1 MKFFNTSQIKS
12 LDQYTIEHEPITSI
26 DLMERAADVLY
37 DNYLSTFSYN
47 QPICIVAGPGNNGGD
62 ALALARM
69 FLHTSLDVKVVLIHT
84 GKLST
89 DCKTNRQRLIK
100 KFPGSI
106 TELTNE
112 FVAPEVS
119 SSTILIDGLFGS
131 GLTRP
136 LNGIFADA
144 VNWMNHSGCKVF
156 AIDIPSGLQGEENP
170 DLNVPIVK
178 ANNTFSL
185 QFPKLAFLLP
195 ENAEFVGR
203 WKVLDIGILPKAIS
217 ETESHFTLL
226 ENSDIQLILKDRP
239 KFSHKGTF
247 GHALILAGSKGMAG
261 ASVMS
266 AKATIRSG
274 AGLVTVHG
282 PEANRIIVQT
292 AVPEVIYHSDNTSD
306 YITELP
312 SLHPYNAIAIGP
324 GIGTSAE
331 TAKMLETFLKQQENS
346 CILDADAL
354 NIIGQHPHLLELIPN
369 ESILTPHPKEFERL
383 FGTCRK
389 SFDRMNKASEA
400 ARKFNIIIILKGA
413 HSLIATPNGNLY
425 FNSTGNAGMATAG
438 TGDVLTG
445 ILAGLLAQGYSPEET
460 AKTGV
465 FLHGLAGDLALKNES
480 EESLIAGDLI
490 ANLGKA
496 FESVR
501 NQQPA
506 SGRTD

>member
-1 MKFFNTSQIKS
+1 MKFFNTSQIKL
-12 LDQYTIEHEPITSI
+12 LDQYTIENEPIASI
-26 DLMERAADVLY
+26 DLMERAADALY

-47 QPICIVAGPGNNGGD
+47 QPICILAGPGNNGGD

-69 FLHTSLDVKVVLIHT
+69 FLHTGLDVKVVLIHT

-89 DCKTNRQRLIK
+89 DCETNRQRLIK
-100 KFPGSI
+100 KFPDCLI
-106 TELTNE
+106 ELTTE
-112 FVAPEVS
+112 FTVPEIKQD
-119 SSTILIDGLFGS
+119 TIIIDGLFGS
-131 GLTRP
+131 GLTRS
-136 LNGIFADA
+136 LDGIFADA
-144 VNWMNHSGCKVF
+144 VNWINKSGCKVV
-156 AIDIPSGLQGEENP
+156 AIDIPSGLQGEENA
-170 DLNVPIVK
+170 DLSVPIVK
-178 ANNTFSL
+178 ADNTFSL

-195 ENAEFVGR
+195 ENAEFVGH

-217 ETESHFTLL
+217 ETESNFTLL
-226 ENSDIQLILKDRP
+226 ENSDIRSILKDRP

-266 AKATIRSG
+266 AKAAIRGG

-292 AVPEVIYHSDNTSD
+292 AIPEIIYHSDNTSD

-312 SLHPYNAIAIGP
+312 SLHPYTAIAIGP
-324 GIGTSAE
+324 GIGTSLE
-331 TAKMLETFLKQQENS
+331 TAKMLETFLNQQENR

-354 NIIGQHPHLLELIPN
+354 NIICQHPHLLDIIPN
-369 ESILTPHPKEFERL
+369 ESILTPHPKEFERM
-383 FGTCRK
+383 FGTSK
-389 SFDRMNKASEA
+389 NSFQRMNKASEA
-400 ARKFNIIIILKGA
+400 ARKFKIIIILKGA

-496 FESVR
+496 FKTVR
-501 NQQPA
+501 NQQPV
-506 SGRTD
+506 S